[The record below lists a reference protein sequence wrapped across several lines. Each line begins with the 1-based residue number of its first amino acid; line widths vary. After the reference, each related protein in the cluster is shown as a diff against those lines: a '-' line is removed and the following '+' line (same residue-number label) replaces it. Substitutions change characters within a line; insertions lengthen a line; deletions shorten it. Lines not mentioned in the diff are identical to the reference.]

1 MLSDDLGHYGMLS
14 ELVQL
19 SQTLNYQTNG
29 LKVSECCV
37 LPPIV
42 EVCRHVIQSFPRVT
56 PDVPTPG
63 LHCSP
68 VVHSSCLIKCY
79 A

>member
-1 MLSDDLGHYGMLS
+1 MRSDDLGDYGMLS

-42 EVCRHVIQSFPRVT
+42 EVCRHVILSLPRVT

-63 LHCSP
+63 LHCGP
-68 VVHSSCLIKCY
+68 VVHSS
-79 A
+79 